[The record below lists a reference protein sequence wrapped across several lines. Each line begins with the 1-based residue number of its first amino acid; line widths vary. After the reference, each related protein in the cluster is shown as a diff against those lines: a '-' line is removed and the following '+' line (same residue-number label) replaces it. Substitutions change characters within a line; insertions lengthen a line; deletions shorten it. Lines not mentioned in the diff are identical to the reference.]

1 MSSPRVLIVGAG
13 IGGLSLAIFLERAG
27 IDYMVYERTETFK
40 PLGSSIALSAQVLR
54 AFDQLGMLQEMQKIG
69 LPFVDARYHLQ
80 DLSLLGRVDPSR
92 YEHKFG
98 YNSIFFARPD
108 LMKYFLSK
116 IPAHKVQWNKRV
128 LSIEQNKE
136 GVMIRT
142 SDGNTYHGDILIGSD
157 GAYSAVRQSLFQLME
172 SKGLHVPAADKEGLR
187 FDQFAIVGVTKDL
200 SDEIPELKRTDGT
213 SMNIV
218 LASNTQAFNVY
229 TIPLPGGTIGWM
241 VNGSILQS
249 KMDDNESA
257 SFRFSE
263 WGCESIDKLRK
274 RIDDIKV
281 VIGGTVKNLID
292 NTEHISQVM
301 LEDKFVKTWYH
312 GRTCLMGDAVHKVL
326 PAGGQGGNQAILD
339 AICLANLISEKQSS
353 DPDDITA
360 VFKRY
365 YELRAGHAKNT
376 VEGSK
381 QLNKI
386 MTTQIYG
393 GRPQLS
399 FVDPIPL
406 KGCVKN
412 KSPEMSFVDKKMDK
426 MNSDSR
432 LRSAAVV

>member
-1 MSSPRVLIVGAG
+1 MPSPHVMVVGAG
-13 IGGLSLAIFLERAG
+13 IGGLSLAIFLEKAG
-27 IDYMVYERTETFK
+27 IDYMVYERAEAFK
-40 PLGSSIALSAQVLR
+40 RRGSLMALSPQVLR
-54 AFDQLGMLQEMQKIG
+54 AFDQLGMLEEMQKIG

-80 DLSLLGRVDPSR
+80 DLSLLGRMDSSR
-92 YEHKFG
+92 YEHK
-98 YNSIFFARPD
+98 
-108 LMKYFLSK
+108 
-116 IPAHKVQWNKRV
+116 V

-172 SKGLHVPAADKEGLR
+172 SKGLHVPTADKEGLR

-200 SDEIPELKRTDGT
+200 SDEFPELKRTDGT

-218 LASNTQAFNVY
+218 LASNTQAFN
-229 TIPLPGGTIGWM
+229 PKLDC
-241 VNGSILQS
+241 S
-249 KMDDNESA
+249 ES
-257 SFRFSE
+257 SSCRISE
-263 WGCESIDKLRK
+263 WDCESIDKLRK

-312 GRTCLMGDAVHKVL
+312 GRTCLMGDAVHKSL
-326 PAGGQGGNQAILD
+326 PIGGQGGNQAILD

-386 MTTQIYG
+386 MTTQM
-393 GRPQLS
+393 RN
-399 FVDPIPL
+399 D
-406 KGCVKN
+406 
-412 KSPEMSFVDKKMDK
+412 
-426 MNSDSR
+426 
-432 LRSAAVV
+432 VVWYNRNG